1 MVRRLVD
8 PQNIAFDETRRSS
21 MICQGESDIEREAM
35 KAKKSG
41 VKAVGRVQ
49 TTAKKRAAVL
59 EAAAKVFLSGG
70 YLGASMDEIADLA
83 GVSKQTVYTY
93 FSNKEALFATMASAL
108 SNEANDR
115 VHNNVAEFG
124 EDDDLEGYLVGYAV
138 RQLEVVL
145 TPRILQLRR
154 LVIGEVGRF
163 PELGAALYAGG
174 PGRAIASLAA
184 TFERLADRG
193 ALSVHDPLLA
203 ATQFNWL
210 IMSAPLNRTMLL
222 GDGAIPSS
230 KELREH
236 AREGVRM
243 FLAAYSR

>member
-1 MVRRLVD
+1 
-8 PQNIAFDETRRSS
+8 
-21 MICQGESDIEREAM
+21 M
-35 KAKKSG
+35 KARKPG
-41 VKAVGRVQ
+41 VKAARRDQGS
-49 TTAKKRAAVL
+49 ADKRAAVL
-59 EAAAKVFLSGG
+59 EAAAKVFLGGG
-70 YLGASMDEIADLA
+70 YLGASMDEIAEMA

-93 FSNKEALFATMASAL
+93 FSNKDALFVAMASAL
-108 SNEANDR
+108 TNEASDR

-124 EDDDLEGYLVGYAV
+124 DGDDLESYLVDYAV

-154 LVIGEVGRF
+154 LVIGEVSRF
-163 PELGAALYAGG
+163 PELGSALYAGG
-174 PGRAIASLAA
+174 PGRAIANLAA
-184 TFERLADRG
+184 IFEQLTKGGVLAAED
-193 ALSVHDPLLA
+193 SLLA

-210 IMSAPLNRTMLL
+210 IMSAPLNCTMLL

-236 AREGVRM
+236 ASESVRM

>member
-1 MVRRLVD
+1 
-8 PQNIAFDETRRSS
+8 
-21 MICQGESDIEREAM
+21 M
-35 KAKKSG
+35 KAKKPG

-49 TTAKKRAAVL
+49 TTAEKRAAVL

-93 FSNKEALFATMASAL
+93 FSNKEALFAAMASAL
-108 SNEANDR
+108 SNEASDR
-115 VHNNVAEFG
+115 VQNSVAEFG

-210 IMSAPLNRTMLL
+210 IMSAPLNRAMLL

>member
-1 MVRRLVD
+1 
-8 PQNIAFDETRRSS
+8 
-21 MICQGESDIEREAM
+21 M

-41 VKAVGRVQ
+41 VKAVGRLQ

-93 FSNKEALFATMASAL
+93 FSNKEALFAAMASAL

>member
-1 MVRRLVD
+1 MK
-8 PQNIAFDETRRSS
+8 
-21 MICQGESDIEREAM
+21 

-49 TTAKKRAAVL
+49 TTAEKRAAVL

-93 FSNKEALFATMASAL
+93 FSNKEALFAAMASAL

-193 ALSVHDPLLA
+193 ALSVHDPLLP

>member
-1 MVRRLVD
+1 
-8 PQNIAFDETRRSS
+8 
-21 MICQGESDIEREAM
+21 M

-49 TTAKKRAAVL
+49 TTAEKRAAVL

-93 FSNKEALFATMASAL
+93 FSNKEALFAAMASAL

-124 EDDDLEGYLVGYAV
+124 EDDDLEGYLFGYAV

-203 ATQFNWL
+203 ATHFNWL

>member
-1 MVRRLVD
+1 
-8 PQNIAFDETRRSS
+8 
-21 MICQGESDIEREAM
+21 M

-49 TTAKKRAAVL
+49 TTAEKRAAVL

-93 FSNKEALFATMASAL
+93 FSNKEALFAAMASAL

-222 GDGAIPSS
+222 GDVAIPSS
-230 KELREH
+230 KEVREH

>member
-1 MVRRLVD
+1 
-8 PQNIAFDETRRSS
+8 
-21 MICQGESDIEREAM
+21 M

-41 VKAVGRVQ
+41 IKAVGRVQ

-70 YLGASMDEIADLA
+70 YLGASMDAIADLA

-145 TPRILQLRR
+145 IPRILQLRR

>member
-1 MVRRLVD
+1 
-8 PQNIAFDETRRSS
+8 
-21 MICQGESDIEREAM
+21 M
-35 KAKKSG
+35 KAKKPG
-41 VKAVGRVQ
+41 AKAVGRVQ
-49 TTAKKRAAVL
+49 TTAEKRAAVL

-70 YLGASMDEIADLA
+70 YLGASMDEISDLA

-93 FSNKEALFATMASAL
+93 FSNKEALFAAMASAL
-108 SNEANDR
+108 SNEASDR

-210 IMSAPLNRTMLL
+210 IMSAPLNRAMLL

>member
-1 MVRRLVD
+1 
-8 PQNIAFDETRRSS
+8 
-21 MICQGESDIEREAM
+21 M

-41 VKAVGRVQ
+41 VKAVGRLQ

-59 EAAAKVFLSGG
+59 EAAAKVFLRGG

-93 FSNKEALFATMASAL
+93 FSNKEALFAAMASAL

-163 PELGAALYAGG
+163 PELGTALYAGG

-210 IMSAPLNRTMLL
+210 MMSAPLNRTMLL

>member
-1 MVRRLVD
+1 
-8 PQNIAFDETRRSS
+8 
-21 MICQGESDIEREAM
+21 M
-35 KAKKSG
+35 KAKKPG

-49 TTAKKRAAVL
+49 TTAEKRAAVL

-93 FSNKEALFATMASAL
+93 FSNKEALFAAMASAL
-108 SNEANDR
+108 SNEASDR
-115 VHNNVAEFG
+115 VQNSVAEFG
-124 EDDDLEGYLVGYAV
+124 GDDDLEGDLVGYAV

-184 TFERLADRG
+184 TIERLADRG

-210 IMSAPLNRTMLL
+210 IMSAPLNRAMLL

>member
-1 MVRRLVD
+1 
-8 PQNIAFDETRRSS
+8 
-21 MICQGESDIEREAM
+21 M

>member
-1 MVRRLVD
+1 
-8 PQNIAFDETRRSS
+8 
-21 MICQGESDIEREAM
+21 M

-49 TTAKKRAAVL
+49 TTAEKRAAVL

-93 FSNKEALFATMASAL
+93 FSNKEALFAAMASAL

-145 TPRILQLRR
+145 IPRILQLRR

>member
-1 MVRRLVD
+1 
-8 PQNIAFDETRRSS
+8 
-21 MICQGESDIEREAM
+21 M
-35 KAKKSG
+35 KAKKPG

-49 TTAKKRAAVL
+49 TTADKRAGVL

-93 FSNKEALFATMASAL
+93 FSNKEALFAAMASAL
-108 SNEANDR
+108 SNEASDR
-115 VHNNVAEFG
+115 VQNSVAEFG
-124 EDDDLEGYLVGYAV
+124 EDDDLESYLVGYAV

-193 ALSVHDPLLA
+193 ALSVRDPLLA

-210 IMSAPLNRTMLL
+210 IMSAPLNRAMLL

>member
-1 MVRRLVD
+1 
-8 PQNIAFDETRRSS
+8 
-21 MICQGESDIEREAM
+21 M

-49 TTAKKRAAVL
+49 TTAEKRAAVL

-93 FSNKEALFATMASAL
+93 FSNKEALFAAMASAL

>member
-1 MVRRLVD
+1 
-8 PQNIAFDETRRSS
+8 
-21 MICQGESDIEREAM
+21 M

-41 VKAVGRVQ
+41 IKAVGRVE

-93 FSNKEALFATMASAL
+93 FSNKETLFAAMASAL

-145 TPRILQLRR
+145 IPRILQLRR

>member
-1 MVRRLVD
+1 
-8 PQNIAFDETRRSS
+8 
-21 MICQGESDIEREAM
+21 M
-35 KAKKSG
+35 KAKKPG

-49 TTAKKRAAVL
+49 TTAEKRAAVL

-93 FSNKEALFATMASAL
+93 FSNKEALFAAMASAL

>member
-1 MVRRLVD
+1 
-8 PQNIAFDETRRSS
+8 
-21 MICQGESDIEREAM
+21 M

-41 VKAVGRVQ
+41 VKAVGRLQ

-70 YLGASMDEIADLA
+70 YLGASMDEISDLA

-93 FSNKEALFATMASAL
+93 FSNKEALFAAMASAL
-108 SNEANDR
+108 SNEASDR
-115 VHNNVAEFG
+115 VQNSVAEFG

-210 IMSAPLNRTMLL
+210 IMSVPLNRTMLL

>member
-1 MVRRLVD
+1 
-8 PQNIAFDETRRSS
+8 
-21 MICQGESDIEREAM
+21 M

-41 VKAVGRVQ
+41 VKAVGRLQ

-93 FSNKEALFATMASAL
+93 FSNKEALFAAMASAL

-230 KELREH
+230 KELRGH
-236 AREGVRM
+236 ARESVRM

>member
-1 MVRRLVD
+1 
-8 PQNIAFDETRRSS
+8 
-21 MICQGESDIEREAM
+21 M
-35 KAKKSG
+35 KAKKPG

-49 TTAKKRAAVL
+49 RTADKRAGVL

-93 FSNKEALFATMASAL
+93 FSNKEALFAAMASAL
-108 SNEANDR
+108 SNEASDR
-115 VHNNVAEFG
+115 VQNSVAEFG

-210 IMSAPLNRTMLL
+210 IMSAPLNRAMLL